1 MFGNQQI
8 TKITV
13 TIESVL
19 RMFLEAS
26 ALFKRDA
33 SILGP
38 SAVSDDITDVV
49 DRRLNKA
56 DPDRRTIVVEQA
68 ICGGTVDVTSGRM
81 RRRSA
86 IKMRL

>member
-1 MFGNQQI
+1 MK
-8 TKITV
+8 TTV

-19 RMFLEAS
+19 RIFLEAS
-26 ALFKRDA
+26 TLLKCDA
-33 SILGP
+33 FILGL
-38 SAVSDDITDVV
+38 SAVSDDVTDVV
-49 DRRLNKA
+49 DTRLSKA

-68 ICGGTVDVTSGRM
+68 ICGGTVDVTSGWM